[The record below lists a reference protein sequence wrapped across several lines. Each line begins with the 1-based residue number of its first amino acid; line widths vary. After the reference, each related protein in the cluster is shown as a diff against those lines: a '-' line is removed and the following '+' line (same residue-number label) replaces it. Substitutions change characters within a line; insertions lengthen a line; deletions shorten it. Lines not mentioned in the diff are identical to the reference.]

1 MDFAPDPVELS
12 SFATEHARLSTSPEP
27 GYVPVLTAQL
37 RDAKGVDVLRG
48 CVLRRID
55 AGGTG
60 ERTIDSA
67 ADWYDVL
74 ASVFRLNLAGVF
86 RLNLNRRRRP
96 RTGGAVAPCPHHA
109 PGAGGRGGAV
119 RGCPVGGP
127 RAVRP

>member
-37 RDAKGVDVLRG
+37 REAKGVDVLRG

-74 ASVFRLNLAGVF
+74 ASVFRLNLTGVF
-86 RLNLNRRRRP
+86 RLNLTDVDAPARAELWHRVHI
-96 RTGGAVAPCPHHA
+96 THQEWEAAGA
-109 PGAGGRGGAV
+109 R
-119 RGCPVGGP
+119 
-127 RAVRP
+127 